1 MGAGGAFLIKKVLV
15 LQIVNTDR
23 TQKIYILVT
32 PHSQF
37 TLSYVHSIYLE
48 PASEE
53 FEVEEGEEIILKGVS
68 TKSPAVAHYYGFEDG
83 QGYYSVN
90 RRMKSF
96 AFRLGMSNPQ
106 TLYCGNQTISLQ
118 EIGEKGD
125 RLEVRVVRMALA
137 HYLLSW
143 ILQKKTYGGWEALFF
158 SLGRLLS
165 FLGQAVP
172 G

>member
-1 MGAGGAFLIKKVLV
+1 LKFKEWILLLSVLALMGAGGAFLIKKVLV

-23 TQKIYILVT
+23 TQKLYIWVT
-32 PHSQF
+32 PHSPF
-37 TLSYVHSIYLE
+37 TLAYVHSIYLE

-83 QGYYSVN
+83 RGYYPVN
-90 RRMKSF
+90 ARMKSF
-96 AFRLGMSNPQ
+96 ALRLGMSNPQ
-106 TLYCGNQTISLQ
+106 RLYYGNQTIPLQ

-137 HYLLSW
+137 HYLLSR
-143 ILQKKTYGGWEALFF
+143 ILQKKD
-158 SLGRLLS
+158 
-165 FLGQAVP
+165 
-172 G
+172 